1 MSAAIFFVNGGLNIL
16 SASGISLIPSG
27 ISADD
32 DDFILENQIFRREMW
47 MLGYSDEN
55 HILAMR
61 IFA

>member
-16 SASGISLIPSG
+16 GGSGISLISTG
-27 ISADD
+27 LRADD

-47 MLGYSDEN
+47 MSTYSDAN
-55 HILAMR
+55 HLLAMR